1 MAFLS
6 STAWLCLMRLRRRQV
21 ATPFSL
27 CITTSKALPQISY
40 TDLACSSRS
49 QCQKNMVLQEC
60 TATSLLSYRLSQS
73 FIMNLANQFSALKIN
88 APLPRNLNYSSWGYR
103 VDPIE
108 YVTDTENVSDD
119 RVKANQTFKRTWMI
133 SAKKSRVY
141 YVSSGEDSNSEDSD
155 STDSECVSDSEI
167 AIEQDDDSEW
177 ITCVRRRA
185 ELSAARAA
193 ARAAA
198 AAASA
203 IVN

>member
-1 MAFLS
+1 
-6 STAWLCLMRLRRRQV
+6 
-21 ATPFSL
+21 
-27 CITTSKALPQISY
+27 
-40 TDLACSSRS
+40 
-49 QCQKNMVLQEC
+49 
-60 TATSLLSYRLSQS
+60 
-73 FIMNLANQFSALKIN
+73 MNLANRFSALKIN

-119 RVKANQTFKRTWMI
+119 HVKANQTSKRTWMI

-141 YVSSGEDSNSEDSD
+141 YVSSGEDSDSEDSN